1 MQMALTEEESDFDAI
16 LIVHV
21 VVVSDVGAAHK
32 FKKDIRYPLQY
43 RPGQPNWK
51 YTMWKFQDF
60 SGTQI
65 LREINFRNFKR
76 SKTAVFAIL

>member
-32 FKKDIRYPLQY
+32 FKKDFYIRYPLQY
-43 RPGQPNWK
+43 RPGQPNWEN
-51 YTMWKFQDF
+51 TVGKF
-60 SGTQI
+60 
-65 LREINFRNFKR
+65 
-76 SKTAVFAIL
+76 